1 MKNKYRV
8 VVLGGYLGKVAER
21 YFDTKPKM
29 IKYVSTVIE
38 YASEVNI
45 ISLEEEK
52 RRWGNVGVV
61 QEGYSKVD
69 WA

>member
-1 MKNKYRV
+1 MIHKYRV

-29 IKYVSTVIE
+29 IKYVSKVITH
-38 YASEVNI
+38 ASEVKI
-45 ISLEEEK
+45 TDLKDEAC
-52 RRWGNVGVV
+52 RWGKLTGE
-61 QEGYSKVD
+61 QESYSKVD